1 MRRWLPRNVRLAID
15 RFIPDGDLTK
25 RTIQSGAWEFAIN
38 IGTRSL
44 QLIVLIILANLL
56 SPRDFGLMGIALLV
70 LAALERFSRLGI
82 NQALIQHEDDDV
94 DRYLD
99 TAFGLGIGRALL
111 LSALAF
117 AGAPLVAD
125 VFSEPRVAPLLQFL
139 AVSPLLL
146 GLRNTGTV
154 YFEKDLQ
161 FHLKFVYR
169 ISGSLVEFVV
179 SIVWAYVY
187 RDVWA
192 LAVGYVAADA
202 VRIVVSYL
210 IHDYRPRPAL
220 DVDMAR
226 ELLDYGKWI
235 TANNVVAFL
244 LEEGDDAVIGG
255 VIGATALGFYK
266 YAYRIGNAPAT
277 EVTKVIGDVM
287 FSSFSKLQNDDGAMR
302 TAFVRTIRVVAAG
315 SVPTSIGIVV
325 VAPVFVRG
333 FLGNEWLPMVRVMQI
348 LSLYG
353 LLLSMT
359 TVFHQ
364 LWKAIGRPD
373 LVTKLEVIRLVLLGA
388 LVLPATRFGIEGVA
402 ALVAGVYLATT
413 VPANLYLLRRL
424 TDISRARLGLEL
436 AYPLLAGLFM
446 GVVVLFARSA
456 LSLPPIVEFAALV
469 AVGVGTY
476 LPAVLAIDST
486 VEWGLRRNLTT
497 ILHSLRS

>member
-1 MRRWLPRNVRLAID
+1 MRRWLPRRVRAGLG
-15 RFIPDGDLTK
+15 RLIPDGDLTK

-38 IGTRSL
+38 VGARSL
-44 QLIVLIILANLL
+44 QLVVLIVLANLL
-56 SPRDFGLMGIALLV
+56 APRDFGLMGIALLV
-70 LAALERFSRLGI
+70 LAGLNRFSRLGI

-99 TAFGLGIGRALL
+99 TAFGIGIGRAVLV
-111 LSALAF
+111 SAVTF
-117 AGAPLVAD
+117 VGAPLVAD
-125 VFSEPRVAPLLQFL
+125 VFGEPRVAPLLRFL

-146 GLRNTGTV
+146 GLRNPGIV

-169 ISGSLVEFVV
+169 ISGSLVEFIV
-179 SIVWAYVY
+179 SIAWAFVY

-192 LAVGYVAADA
+192 LVIGYVAADA
-202 VRIVVSYL
+202 VRTAVSYL
-210 IHDYRPRPAL
+210 IHAYRPRPAV

-235 TANNVVAFL
+235 TANNVVSFL
-244 LEEGDDAVIGG
+244 LDEGDDAVVGG

-277 EVTKVIGDVM
+277 EITKVIGDVM
-287 FSSFSKLQNDDGAMR
+287 FSSFSKLQDDAGAMR
-302 TAFVRTIRVVAAG
+302 TAFVRTVRITAVG
-315 SVPTSIGIVV
+315 SVPMAIGIVV

-333 FLGNEWLPMVRVMQI
+333 FLGTEWLPMVRVMQI

-364 LWKAIGRPD
+364 LWKAVGRPD
-373 LVTKLEVIRLVLLGA
+373 LVTKLEVIRLVVLGA
-388 LVLPATRFGIEGVA
+388 LIFPATRFGIEGVA
-402 ALVAGVYLATT
+402 ALVAGVYLTTT
-413 VPANLYLLRRL
+413 VPANLYLLPRL
-424 TDISRARLGLEL
+424 TDISRARLAVEF
-436 AYPLLAGLFM
+436 AYPLLAGLLM
-446 GVVVLFARSA
+446 GAVVFFARSA
-456 LSLPPIVEFAALV
+456 LSLPPAVEFVALV
-469 AVGVGTY
+469 AVGAGTY

-497 ILHSLRS
+497 ILSSLRS